1 MVRSKHSNFLIGFI
15 LSVLVTLFV
24 NFLMLMRSYDLIF
37 NSLSQDNSLPP
48 EVFFLFFSLAWFFLF
63 SFLIFLFYDWLYA
76 FADRIFKN
84 KEIRCFFLATTLSFA
99 AAYGLF
105 MLYPTLHRVVIM
117 DILEMKPDFEGKSF
131 FLYGHK
137 DLPPDLNVPRIELND
152 SLARQ
157 KGFPRWNEPL
167 RMNEPPRMRE
177 PSPLGVH
184 FLIRP
189 LFTEHL
195 FVFLTVILCVILLRQ
210 LRSKQEMM
218 LAYEKLKS
226 EKFKSSYNALMGQIN
241 PHFFFNSLNGLN
253 ALIRGGEKEQTLQY
267 LDELSNVFRYIL
279 QSNHKELVSLSDEL
293 QFVKAYTY
301 LLGVR
306 YEGKLFFSIQTDPAY
321 LFWHLPILSILPLVE
336 NAVKHNVISRQYPL
350 RIDIY
355 TTPDD
360 QLVVSNRIQPKVEE
374 SEGSGIGL
382 KNLWG
387 RYKMLT
393 GRDIHISSQKEYFK
407 VSLPLIKKNNI

>member
-1 MVRSKHSNFLIGFI
+1 MSRTKHNNFLVGFL
-15 LSVLVTLFV
+15 LSILVTLFV

-37 NSLSQDNSLPP
+37 NSLSNEDNLPP
-48 EVFFLFFSLAWFFLF
+48 EAYFLFFSLGWFFLF
-63 SFLIFLFYDWLYA
+63 SFVIFLLYNRLYYL
-76 FADRIFKN
+76 ADRIFKE
-84 KEIRCFFLATTLSFA
+84 KEIKSFLLATLLSIV
-99 AAYGLF
+99 AAYGFFL
-105 MLYPTLHRVVIM
+105 LYPTMHRVVMI
-117 DILEMKPDFEGKSF
+117 DLFELKPPTEGKSL
-131 FLYGHK
+131 FLYGDK
-137 DLPPDLNVPRIELND
+137 DMLPKKPPHEIGRLPQKKDFPMIREGMPPDYR
-152 SLARQ
+152 
-157 KGFPRWNEPL
+157 
-167 RMNEPPRMRE
+167 
-177 PSPLGVH
+177 
-184 FLIRP
+184 FLFRP

-195 FVFLTVILCVILLRQ
+195 FVLLSVMLSVILLRQ

-279 QSNHKELVSLSDEL
+279 QSNHKELVSLSEEL

-301 LLGVR
+301 LLSVR
-306 YEGKLFFSIQTDPAY
+306 YEGKLFFSIQTDPGY

-355 TTPDD
+355 TTQDD
-360 QLVVSNRIQPKVEE
+360 QVVVSNKIQPKVEE
-374 SEGSGIGL
+374 SKGSGIGL
-382 KNLWG
+382 KNLWE
-387 RYKMLT
+387 RYRILT
-393 GRDIHISSQKEYFK
+393 GKDIYITSQKEYFK
-407 VSLPLIKKNNI
+407 VSLPLIKNISPN